1 MDDISINMSNYRL
14 MVVDAPTMKM
24 RQNADGE
31 LAPVV
36 NRNGET
42 QFVVSVF
49 IKPIT
54 APGDRA
60 RKGEEITVNL
70 PVDPGEGFEPG
81 TYVELINPVVNM
93 YAIPDRD
100 DPSKIANAGLWF
112 KASGLKPAGQGGL
125 SSAA

>member
-1 MDDISINMSNYRL
+1 MDNLSINLSNYRL
-14 MVVDAPTMKM
+14 MVSEAPTMKM
-24 RQNADGE
+24 RENGDGE
-31 LAPVV
+31 MEPVT
-36 NRNGET
+36 NRRGET

-49 IKPIT
+49 AKPVA
-54 APGDRA
+54 APGERA

-81 TYVELINPVVNM
+81 TYVELVNPVVNM